1 MTELV
6 LLTKIYNAH
15 QMKQMSTIISDL
27 IGDLSVQAAIQGTL
41 NRKWVQVEVS
51 GEDEAVAIKLLE
63 REIGFCPVTLEKVK
77 KFGAFKGYVM
87 GLDEH
92 KEELLIDIGVVEPKT
107 VSVIVPLN
115 HLQTHLTDG
124 KKVSLQKI
132 SEAWGLCSNLPLEVK
147 ILEADTKSGQIKAE
161 LQASQI
167 KKLKQ
172 WKDSLLDRLIVTGAS
187 AQEVNAAIALEHLG
201 RDVIETETLGTFEH
215 ALVCKLGTDAAGLIG
230 RIGRRMRKA
239 QFTVFNPRKI
249 SF

>member
-15 QMKQMSTIISDL
+15 QMKQMSMILSDF

-63 REIGFCPVTLEKVK
+63 REIGVCPVTLEKVK
-77 KFGAFKGYVM
+77 KFGGFKGYVM

-92 KEELLIDIGVVEPKT
+92 KEELLLDIGVVDPKT
-107 VSVIVPLN
+107 VPATVTLS
-115 HLQTHLTDG
+115 HLQTHLADG
-124 KKVSLQKI
+124 KKVSLQRI
-132 SEAWGLCSNLPLEVK
+132 SEAWGISSNLPLEIK
-147 ILEADTKSGQIKAE
+147 ILEADAKSDQIKAE

-167 KKLKQ
+167 KKFKQ
-172 WKDSLLDRLIVTGAS
+172 WNDSFLDRLIVTGAS
-187 AQEVNAAIALEHLG
+187 AQEVNVAIALEHLA
-201 RDVIETETLGTFEH
+201 RDVIDVEALGAFEH

-239 QFTVFNPRKI
+239 QFTVFNPKKI